1 MKHGMQTAYDSL
13 CFWCKCM
20 SYSSRYVLTS
30 IDDIKKVANNVLHGI
45 EKHGSLSEERRYDI
59 KLVINELLVN
69 SFEHAQP
76 TKQSPVVFRAGLK
89 SGQLRIG
96 VTDGGRGFSHESLV
110 SDNNDLLYRERG
122 RGLMLVRALCQEIRY
137 SGRGN
142 SVEVKIVL

>member
-1 MKHGMQTAYDSL
+1 ML
-13 CFWCKCM
+13 
-20 SYSSRYVLTS
+20 
-30 IDDIKKVANNVLHGI
+30 GI
-45 EKHGSLSEERRYDI
+45 EKHGQLSEERRYDI

-76 TKQSPVVFRAGLK
+76 SKQSPVVFRAGVE

-96 VTDGGRGFSHESLV
+96 VTDSGEGFSYDHTV
-110 SDNNDLLYRERG
+110 SDDNDLLYRERG